1 MTAAVATSAVAAPKP
16 AAAESAVAG
25 WLAARPGVCAEWAM
39 LDGRRYLVVRRA
51 DDGLVDAARGLALLT
66 APSV

>member
-1 MTAAVATSAVAAPKP
+1 MTAAVATSAVAAPRP
-16 AAAESAVAG
+16 VAESAVAG
-25 WLAARPGVCAEWAM
+25 WLAARPGACAEWAM

-66 APSV
+66 APSG